1 METAACSFLFSVF
14 KYKIKVI
21 WTAMIYLFFI
31 EIFKALSS
39 TEMHSCLR
47 CSVRAARRHKGTP
60 ELELVRKQIFCPAKP
75 SKISFSLLLL
85 LFWIRAKSYISKC
98 FHMVEFY
105 RKEIIF
111 CLIYQSSS
119 FLCKMHIWNWKHFIA
134 TYLNFGNGKTHYT
147 WVPTKSPL
155 PFSLSSPHFVK
166 KGHFGKVLFS
176 IQELF
181 FQKRNRET
189 RFR

>member
-1 METAACSFLFSVF
+1 
-14 KYKIKVI
+14 
-21 WTAMIYLFFI
+21 MIYLFFI
-31 EIFKALSS
+31 EMFKALSS
-39 TEMHSCLR
+39 TKTHSCLK

-105 RKEIIF
+105 RREIIF

-119 FLCKMHIWNWKHFIA
+119 FLCKMHILKLKAFYSYIFVLA
-134 TYLNFGNGKTHYT
+134 K
-147 WVPTKSPL
+147 PTTLGFPL
-155 PFSLSSPHFVK
+155 SPHSLFLCPVPILWRRAILAKYYFLDRSCFFKREKERPDSGKQNSLWTVK
-166 KGHFGKVLFS
+166 IVCLH
-176 IQELF
+176 
-181 FQKRNRET
+181 N
-189 RFR
+189 